1 MTIKRMDSKSF
12 RQVDSAKRKMDG
24 VKGAPF
30 SQKTTKWEIEA
41 PQKLLKEQSNG
52 RTKWINL
59 FRRYQI
65 SRTIIGWIR

>member
-1 MTIKRMDSKSF
+1 ME
-12 RQVDSAKRKMDG
+12 G

-30 SQKTTKWEIEA
+30 SQKKTKWEIEA

-52 RTKWINL
+52 KTKWINL

-65 SRTIIGWIR
+65 SRTIIGWVR